1 MLLILTIIFLCRP
14 LQPGWNSLDILKIFP
29 RYFLFL
35 PLPLAC
41 SYSASPK
48 YVCHMWGVLRPR
60 LKMCTWVCMCT
71 WMCSQCI
78 LLARGMGGGRI
89 PMCVFGRGFHLK
101 AKVTA
106 FCFWQTWAQIQPE
119 SPRCL
124 WGTGRHISPWHRPC
138 SIITLHMEDKKR
150 KAQPSALASSGGQDR
165 RRVWGIR
172 YQVTEDPEQSRKSQ
186 ESRKESESGM

>member
-1 MLLILTIIFLCRP
+1 MGKEFGYAMLLILTIIFLCRP

-78 LLARGMGGGRI
+78 LLERGTWGGENTYVCVWQRFPSQSQSHGLLFLADLSTDPAWVPQMSVRDRSTHLSLTPPLQYNHPAYGR
-89 PMCVFGRGFHLK
+89 
-101 AKVTA
+101 
-106 FCFWQTWAQIQPE
+106 
-119 SPRCL
+119 
-124 WGTGRHISPWHRPC
+124 
-138 SIITLHMEDKKR
+138 
-150 KAQPSALASSGGQDR
+150 
-165 RRVWGIR
+165 
-172 YQVTEDPEQSRKSQ
+172 
-186 ESRKESESGM
+186 

>member
-1 MLLILTIIFLCRP
+1 MGKEFGYAMLLILTIIFLCRP

-78 LLARGMGGGRI
+78 LLERGMRGGEYLCVYLAEVSISKPKSR
-89 PMCVFGRGFHLK
+89 PFVFGRPEHRSSLSPPDVCEGQVDTSLPD
-101 AKVTA
+101 TA
-106 FCFWQTWAQIQPE
+106 PA
-119 SPRCL
+119 
-124 WGTGRHISPWHRPC
+124 
-138 SIITLHMEDKKR
+138 
-150 KAQPSALASSGGQDR
+150 
-165 RRVWGIR
+165 V
-172 YQVTEDPEQSRKSQ
+172 
-186 ESRKESESGM
+186 